1 MYWITDS
8 PLESLKG
15 QNQVDRSKVKGLQ
28 SFTRGDLV
36 INDEQYVTI
45 INMSEEPI
53 IFTVTGPA
61 RSPIKDLDSLDHDTL
76 TDEND
81 ATGKDVREMSESK
94 QSSLSKDPNDPFLM
108 IIVGTVLLYFGVP
121 IIFLLLILVG
131 SCCYN
136 CVSRRCKRG
145 KATDGQ
151 VTENGKKQKKPEQ
164 NLQKQSD
171 LDLKTQRGVETPK
184 TDRKLIKA
192 IKGNDDPYVLEH
204 NDNEQTQPKQLETN
218 AEIELTNF

>member
-1 MYWITDS
+1 M
-8 PLESLKG
+8 
-15 QNQVDRSKVKGLQ
+15 KGLQ
-28 SFTRGDLV
+28 SFTRGELV

-108 IIVGTVLLYFGVP
+108 FFVGTVLIYFGVP

-136 CVSRRCKRG
+136 RVSRRCKRG
-145 KATDGQ
+145 KATDG
-151 VTENGKKQKKPEQ
+151 
-164 NLQKQSD
+164 
-171 LDLKTQRGVETPK
+171 
-184 TDRKLIKA
+184 
-192 IKGNDDPYVLEH
+192 
-204 NDNEQTQPKQLETN
+204 
-218 AEIELTNF
+218 